1 MCEQASVPWAEP
13 STCRRSLLVR
23 ALSLSHSLFVPVV
36 PQTVPKSPMLL
47 CRLRSDGR
55 QRLLKST
62 EELEL
67 EQIELEKKQAKQ
79 RKRVR
84 GDFDGMR
91 NTRAKMGGAGV
102 GSTTDPKR
110 IGSGGF
116 TVGAAS
122 NAASAPQRRSLRTTR
137 KTQTTAEWKG
147 VLTVPMSPAF
157 ATNGRV
163 RAPRYK
169 STEELQLEEIARV
182 RMAKK
187 KGIGGGTAGGGKAGG
202 GKGRPAPLTIPS
214 TTGASRGAK
223 STTAARTG
231 VSGGGSERTE
241 RSTKSAKGHPVP
253 KTTQAMPTRSFGKF
267 CGDASFG
274 PITRSRATVVET
286 KTRKPADAENQ
297 KDPEEKAAMSLA
309 AAHDSTNAT
318 SARIRAGP
326 LATSML
332 RLGGARRVAQTEVSE
347 EAIDSNELGESDNAG
362 SGAVEGRASP
372 RDGLVRREPPV
383 TRGQSILDRIA
394 GGQKQSLSPPA
405 IRPRKTFDDLARK
418 DKHYNPLFEFKH

>member
-1 MCEQASVPWAEP
+1 
-13 STCRRSLLVR
+13 
-23 ALSLSHSLFVPVV
+23 
-36 PQTVPKSPMLL
+36 
-47 CRLRSDGR
+47 
-55 QRLLKST
+55 
-62 EELEL
+62 
-67 EQIELEKKQAKQ
+67 
-79 RKRVR
+79 
-84 GDFDGMR
+84 MR

-102 GSTTDPKR
+102 GWSTDPKR
-110 IGSGGF
+110 IGPGGF
-116 TVGAAS
+116 TVGAAA
-122 NAASAPQRRSLRTTR
+122 NAASAPQRRSLRKTRTTQTTR
-137 KTQTTAEWKG
+137 KTQTTAEWKP

-182 RMAKK
+182 RVAKK
-187 KGIGGGTAGGGKAGG
+187 RGIGGGTAGGGTAGGGTVGGETAGG

-231 VSGGGSERTE
+231 MSAGGCERTG
-241 RSTKSAKGHPVP
+241 RSMKSAKGHPVP
-253 KTTQAMPTRSFGKF
+253 QTTQAMPTRSFGKF
-267 CGDASFG
+267 CGDAPSG

-286 KTRKPADAENQ
+286 KTRKPAAAENQ

-318 SARIRAGP
+318 SARIRSGP
-326 LATSML
+326 LVTSML

-347 EAIDSNELGESDNAG
+347 EAIDSNELGESHNVGPG
-362 SGAVEGRASP
+362 SVGGRASP
-372 RDGLVRREPPV
+372 RNGLVRREPPV

-405 IRPRKTFDDLARK
+405 VRPRQTFDDLARK